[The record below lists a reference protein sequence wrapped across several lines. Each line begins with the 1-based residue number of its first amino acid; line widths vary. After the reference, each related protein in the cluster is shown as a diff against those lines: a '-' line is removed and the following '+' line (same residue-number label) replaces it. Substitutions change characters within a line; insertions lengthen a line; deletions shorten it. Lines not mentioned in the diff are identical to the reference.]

1 MKILTRKAIKADLPA
16 AHQLIK
22 ELAIYEKAA
31 REVVLTLEQFTKDF
45 ESSNP
50 VYKLH
55 VTEITSKEGKSVI
68 VGIALFY
75 FAYSTWKGK
84 MVYLEDL
91 VVSQAYRRQGIGE
104 QLIESV
110 FQFARDEHANQVR
123 WHVLDWNEPAIRFY
137 EKLEVKMEEEWVT
150 CKLEKDKLYLK
161 SS

>member
-1 MKILTRKAIKADLPA
+1 MKILTRKATKADLPA
-16 AHQLIK
+16 AHQLIY
-22 ELAIYEKAA
+22 ELAVYEKAA
-31 REVVLTLEQFTKDF
+31 HEVVLTLEQFTKDF

-55 VTEITSKEGKSVI
+55 VAEITPKDGKPTI
-68 VGIALFY
+68 AGIALFY

-91 VVSQAYRRQGIGE
+91 VVSQTYRRLGIGE
-104 QLIESV
+104 RLIESV
-110 FQFARDEHANQVR
+110 FQFARDENANQVR

-137 EKLEVKMEEEWVT
+137 EKLGVKMEEEWVT

-161 SS
+161 

>member
-1 MKILTRKAIKADLPA
+1 MKIITRKATKADLSA
-16 AHQLIK
+16 AHQLIY
-22 ELAIYEKAA
+22 ELAVYEKAA
-31 REVVLTLEQFTKDF
+31 HEVVLTLEQFTKDF

-55 VTEITSKEGKSVI
+55 VTEITPNNGKPTI

-110 FQFARDEHANQVR
+110 FQFARDENANQVR

-150 CKLEKDKLYLK
+150 CKLEKDKLYL
-161 SS
+161 